1 MVILTAEQMRHVDER
16 AEREHGIPAETLM
29 DNAGREVALA
39 LIRRFP
45 DLAARRT
52 LILCGKGNNGGDGI
66 TAARHLRAHGITA
79 RVVLLAAGREL
90 NGAAAW
96 ALGKAREEGI
106 QVEEIVDAGAWSA
119 LRRSLPE
126 FDLIVDTLLGTGL
139 RGAARGRALEAIM
152 AVNGAGCGVVSV
164 DIPSGLSGST
174 ADVPGPCV
182 EPDVT
187 LALAALKLPHVFPPA
202 APLAGEVE
210 LLDIGIPAAAL
221 AAEKA
226 LLHWADRTAVAPL
239 LPPRDATSH
248 KGDYGHVLILAGS
261 RGKSGAAVLM
271 ARAALRSGAGLVTVA
286 SPASAQPLVATG
298 APEAMTEPLPETPEG
313 FLARGAFERVRTL
326 LDDRDVLA
334 AGPGL
339 GTGEGTAEVITSIV
353 SSSEK
358 PMILDADALNVLALR
373 PAARSKLPAA
383 SVLTPHPG
391 EAGRLLKIPAGKVQE
406 DRLEAARRLAREWGA
421 CALLKGYRTLVADPS
436 GLVHV
441 NPTGNA
447 GMATGGSGD
456 VLSGIV
462 AAWLAQGLRPLDAAT
477 LSAHAHGLAG
487 DLAARDVGQIGL
499 TAGDIIEA
507 LPRAYAALQ
516 DDRRREG

>member
-1 MVILTAEQMRHVDER
+1 MVILTAEQMREVDER
-16 AEREHGIPAETLM
+16 AERDHGIPAETLM

-39 LIRRFP
+39 LVRRYP

-66 TAARHLRAHGITA
+66 TAARHLRERGIAA
-79 RVVLLAAGREL
+79 RVALLAAGHEL
-90 NGAAAW
+90 TGAAAW
-96 ALGKAREEGI
+96 ALSKSREKGI
-106 QVEEIVDAGAWSA
+106 RVEEIVDAGAWNA

-126 FDLIVDTLLGTGL
+126 FDLIVDALLGTGV
-139 RGAARGRALEAIM
+139 RGAARGRILEAIG
-152 AVNGAGCGVVSV
+152 AVNGAGCDVVSV

-174 ADVPGPCV
+174 AELPGPCV
-182 EPDVT
+182 EPDLT

-202 APLAGEVE
+202 APFAGDVE
-210 LLDIGIPAAAL
+210 ILDIGIPAAAL
-221 AAEKA
+221 AAEKT
-226 LLHWADRTAVAPL
+226 LLHWADRNAVAPL
-239 LPPRDATSH
+239 LPSRDATSH

-286 SPASAQPLVATG
+286 TPASAQPLVATG

-313 FLARGAFERVRTL
+313 VLARGALERVRAL
-326 LDDRDVLA
+326 IGERDVLA

-339 GTGEGTAEVITSIV
+339 GTGEGTDEVIASIV
-353 SSSEK
+353 SSSKK
-358 PMILDADALNVLALR
+358 PMILDADALNVLA
-373 PAARSKLPAA
+373 ARSADAVKLPEG

-391 EAGRLLKIPAGKVQE
+391 EAGRLLKLPAGKVQE

-421 CALLKGYRTLVADPS
+421 CALLKGHRTLVADPS
-436 GLVHV
+436 GLLHV

-499 TAGDIIEA
+499 TAGDIIES
-507 LPRAYAALQ
+507 LPSAYAALQ
-516 DDRRREG
+516 DAAR